1 MKVFQTVRRKLEFV
15 SAPIDELE
23 NKMLDALVQAATSK
37 CVDFNIEA
45 NKVKNAKTSF
55 FLMSN
60 LRGICEDL
68 IWLTY
73 LARMSKRR
81 AEELIGHLIRRNTL
95 EGLDAQR
102 RFFEAN
108 NPTQPILGNSLS
120 EDAVQE
126 ARDNRRKFW
135 KSQNSAS
142 CDGPTVRAVARDVG
156 LISTYDFI
164 YFSASNFV
172 HFNPQAL
179 SRTGWGPEVGPF
191 TFSIRNISNYYQ
203 SFSSFYGAVLFIGFQ
218 ASFGVDHF
226 KAALDTEIEQLIELI
241 GHVQRWP
248 EAVTFE
254 EMNQKAPL
262 YLLTH
267 AVGKVM
273 REKDKTAPY
282 GAILQEVQGLKS
294 PKGTF

>member
-45 NKVKNAKTSF
+45 NKVKNAETSF

-73 LARMSKRR
+73 LARMEKRR

-108 NPTQPILGNSLS
+108 NPTQPILGNSLTA
-120 EDAVQE
+120 DAVQE

-135 KSQNSAS
+135 KSQNSTS
-142 CDGPTVRAVARDVG
+142 RDGPTVRTVARDVG

-218 ASFGVDHF
+218 ASFGADHF
-226 KAALDTEIEQLIELI
+226 KAALDTEIEQLIEAN
-241 GHVQRWP
+241 WP
-248 EAVTFE
+248 CTTMAGSRHF
-254 EMNQKAPL
+254 
-262 YLLTH
+262 
-267 AVGKVM
+267 
-273 REKDKTAPY
+273 
-282 GAILQEVQGLKS
+282 
-294 PKGTF
+294 